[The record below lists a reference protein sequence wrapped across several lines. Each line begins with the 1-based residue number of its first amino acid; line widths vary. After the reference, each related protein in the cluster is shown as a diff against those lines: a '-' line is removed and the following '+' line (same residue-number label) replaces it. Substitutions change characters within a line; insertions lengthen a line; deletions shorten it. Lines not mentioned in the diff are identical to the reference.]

1 MLDDALNIHGI
12 YTRIVGKGER
22 ELLVRE
28 MHNQAT
34 GIRIYRPGDR
44 VQALKPAPLI
54 PYAEL
59 TVRTVEYI
67 NGEII
72 RLTFEESVEGIEVG
86 DDLEN
91 ISHEVDLVFR
101 NNTVRNNRAR
111 GMLIANRGTAV
122 IENCYFHTSGTAVKF
137 ESDGEYWFESGGTTD
152 VVIRNNKFDGCKH
165 GGWGTAVIEC
175 QARRETLEG
184 KYFHASIR
192 VLDNEFLMYN
202 KRICLIDNVGEFV
215 LEGNK
220 ITPTEE
226 GLELIVRH
234 NATAKVQ
241 DGVEIS
247 E

>member
-1 MLDDALNIHGI
+1 
-12 YTRIVGKGER
+12 
-22 ELLVRE
+22 
-28 MHNQAT
+28 
-34 GIRIYRPGDR
+34 
-44 VQALKPAPLI
+44 
-54 PYAEL
+54 
-59 TVRTVEYI
+59 
-67 NGEII
+67 
-72 RLTFEESVEGIEVG
+72 
-86 DDLEN
+86 
-91 ISHEVDLVFR
+91 
-101 NNTVRNNRAR
+101 
-111 GMLIANRGTAV
+111 MLIANRGTTV

-175 QARRETLEG
+175 QARRETLPD

-192 VLDNEFLMYN
+192 VLDNEFIMYN
-202 KRICLIDNVGEFV
+202 KRIALIDNVGEFV

-234 NATAKVQ
+234 NGTAKVQ